1 MDEDHMSPLEHC
13 PDSPADSQTSCDQIP
28 VGDIIGGNDVVVN
41 NNGNNNN
48 HKRKASPLNHE
59 DTDGD
64 ALSPRK
70 QMHHGSNTN
79 NNDVS
84 FVLIDED
91 GGGPGDDLGSDD
103 VVDPDDV
110 QDMSEDRL
118 TGHGAIA
125 SIGSVSAGTGGSS
138 PFSTAS
144 HHHHHHRSNTGTGGA
159 AGNTGGMTPTS
170 HHHSVSATDFQPPYF
185 PPPFPP
191 PPPSHHHHQAASPAA
206 AQGHHQLDYLNSVTA
221 VTDPY
226 SQTLN
231 SLHQTA
237 QAAAA
242 AHHYNQLTAAAVS
255 AGQRTTTTHDVL
267 RRDTDPL
274 HVTNMHASFPYESNR
289 GREYGG
295 VRRPDVLIQ
304 SHPGLDSQD
313 PLVLHN
319 ALSAVDDGQVR
330 LHEVMENTNVD
341 DSAGFINDLPL
352 LKSIKPRNNENSKD
366 IVLSGASAP
375 SDVFCSVPGRLSLL
389 SSTSKYKV
397 TVGEVQR
404 RLSPPEC
411 LNASL
416 LGGVLRRAKSKNGGR
431 LLREKL
437 EKIGLNLPAGRR
449 KAANVTLLTSLVEGE
464 AIHLARDFGYV
475 CETEFPARQVAEYLS
490 RQHTDPSESYRR
502 KELIHATKQIT
513 KELMDL
519 LNQDRSP
526 LCNTRPQH
534 ILDPSIQRHLTHFS
548 LISHGFGSPAIVAA
562 LTAIQNFLTE
572 SLKHLDKMYPSGNNG
587 GAHISVTSSQQA
599 GGGGGMDTKP
609 KDLGDLKK

>member
-1 MDEDHMSPLEHC
+1 ML
-13 PDSPADSQTSCDQIP
+13 QI
-28 VGDIIGGNDVVVN
+28 II
-41 NNGNNNN
+41 
-48 HKRKASPLNHE
+48 HPER
-59 DTDGD
+59 
-64 ALSPRK
+64 
-70 QMHHGSNTN
+70 HG
-79 NNDVS
+79 
-84 FVLIDED
+84 
-91 GGGPGDDLGSDD
+91 
-103 VVDPDDV
+103 
-110 QDMSEDRL
+110 
-118 TGHGAIA
+118 
-125 SIGSVSAGTGGSS
+125 GGSS
-138 PFSTAS
+138 PFSAPS
-144 HHHHHHRSNTGTGGA
+144 HHHHHHRTNTVSG
-159 AGNTGGMTPTS
+159 GNTGMAP
-170 HHHSVSATDFQPPYF
+170 HHSTDFQPPYF

-191 PPPSHHHHQAASPAA
+191 PHHQAASPTT
-206 AQGHHQLDYLNSVTA
+206 AQSHHQLDYLNSVA

-255 AGQRTTTTHDVL
+255 QRTTHDVL
-267 RRDTDPL
+267 RRDGDSL
-274 HVTNMHASFPYESNR
+274 HVSNMHASFPYESSR
-289 GREYGG
+289 GREYG
-295 VRRPDVLIQ
+295 RRPDVIV
-304 SHPGLDSQD
+304 PGLDQD
-313 PLVLHN
+313 NLVLHSALASVEDQQN
-319 ALSAVDDGQVR
+319 ASVDDGG
-330 LHEVMENTNVD
+330 
-341 DSAGFINDLPL
+341 GFISDLPL
-352 LKSIKPRNNENSKD
+352 LKSIKPRHLESGKELG
-366 IVLSGASAP
+366 LSGVSTP

-490 RQHTDPSESYRR
+490 RQHSDPSESYRR
-502 KELIHATKQIT
+502 KELLHATKQIT

-562 LTAIQNFLTE
+562 LTAIQNFLSE
-572 SLKHLDKMYPSGNNG
+572 SLKHLDKMYPSTNN
-587 GAHISVTSSQQA
+587 GAHITVSSSQ
-599 GGGGGMDTKP
+599 GLDTKP
-609 KDLGDLKK
+609 KDLIDMKK

>member
-1 MDEDHMSPLEHC
+1 MKHRRDRGSLLCSPRLSPLA
-13 PDSPADSQTSCDQIP
+13 DSPGASSGSCDSILA
-28 VGDIIGGNDVVVN
+28 GDLMAPASNH
-41 NNGNNNN
+41 NNNN
-48 HKRKASPLNHE
+48 NNNHLPHRNHHHKRKASPSSHE

-70 QMHHGSNTN
+70 RASQLPFALLDDDPGGSEL
-79 NNDVS
+79 DSEGV
-84 FVLIDED
+84 VED
-91 GGGPGDDLGSDD
+91 L
-103 VVDPDDV
+103 
-110 QDMSEDRL
+110 SEDRL

-138 PFSTAS
+138 PFGAAPH
-144 HHHHHHRSNTGTGGA
+144 HHHHHHRGSNGAGQGG
-159 AGNTGGMTPTS
+159 GGGGGMTPAS
-170 HHHSVSATDFQPPYF
+170 HHHSVAATDFQPPYF

-191 PPPSHHHHQAASPAA
+191 PATHHHHQATSPAA
-206 AQGHHQLDYLNSVTA
+206 AQGHPQLDYLSSVTA
-221 VTDPY
+221 AAAPY
-226 SQTLN
+226 SQTLS
-231 SLHQTA
+231 SLHQT
-237 QAAAA
+237 A
-242 AHHYNQLTAAAVS
+242 AHHYNQLSAA
-255 AGQRTTTTHDVL
+255 HDVL
-267 RRDTDPL
+267 RRGDADL
-274 HVTNMHASFPYESNR
+274 HVTNMHASFPYESR
-289 GREYGG
+289 GAARDYGG
-295 VRRPDVLIQ
+295 MRRPDALIQ
-304 SHPGLDSQD
+304 AHPGLDSQD
-313 PLVLHN
+313 PLTLHG
-319 ALSAVDDGQVR
+319 ALSAVDDNQ
-330 LHEVMENTNVD
+330 NTNVE
-341 DSAGFINDLPL
+341 DSGAFINDLPL
-352 LKSIKPRNNENSKD
+352 LKR
-366 IVLSGASAP
+366 ASAP

-502 KELIHATKQIT
+502 KELIHATKQVT

-572 SLKHLDKMYPSGNNG
+572 SLKHLEKMYPSGNG
-587 GAHISVTSSQQA
+587 GAHVAVTTAQQGA
-599 GGGGGMDTKP
+599 GPMDSKP